1 MGNSRAKPMLS
12 RDFPEQRL
20 HPVSPLSALR
30 EAIVQLQG
38 REILLPVTC
47 QDLVAGRGQ
56 LRAILL
62 KARQDDEIALINQRT
77 AKALD
82 VARASLLLV
91 RRAAALLRDSAGRN
105 GYRQKRKRI
114 EKFSHCVPSF

>member
-12 RDFPEQRL
+12 RDFREQRL
-20 HPVSPLSALR
+20 HPDQSNIGLTGAT
-30 EAIVQLQG
+30 VQRHG
-38 REILLPVTC
+38 RESLLPVTC
-47 QDLVAGRGQ
+47 QNLVAGRGQ

-62 KARQDDEIALINQRT
+62 KARQNDEIALVNQRA

-82 VARASLLLV
+82 VARASFLLI
-91 RRAAALLRDSAGRN
+91 RRAATLLRDGAGRKR
-105 GYRQKRKRI
+105 YRQQRERK